1 VIERFGDDIPE
12 DEIVYERRKAA
23 EKIEKCRKETKK
35 YGATT
40 EEPIKLSEGDNK
52 INNDNSDDEIILR
65 RLKRA
70 LKPRTKKRDLIEPNA
85 ANENRK

>member
-1 VIERFGDDIPE
+1 MIEKFGDDIPE
-12 DEIVYERRKAA
+12 NEIIYKRRKTT
-23 EKIEKCRKETKK
+23 EKVEKRRKKTKK
-35 YGATT
+35 HKTT
-40 EEPIKLSEGDNK
+40 IEELIKLSKNDNK
-52 INNDNSDDEIILR
+52 INNDNSDDEIILQ

>member
-1 VIERFGDDIPE
+1 MIERFGDDIPE

-65 RLKRA
+65 RSGRA
-70 LKPRTKKRDLIEPNA
+70 LKSTAKKRDLIGPSA
-85 ANENRK
+85 AGEGRK